1 MQQKILERV
10 KKAVCSQE
18 PSAEIILYG
27 SRARKDNT
35 DASDWDF
42 LVLVDGSVD
51 DPRTD
56 RIRHAIYE
64 VEWDTGE
71 VLSSIIRS
79 RGEWESPQ
87 AQIIPLYKNIRLEG
101 VPL

>member
-1 MQQKILERV
+1 MTILQQV
-10 KKAVCSQE
+10 KSAVEAVE

-27 SRARKDNT
+27 SRARKDYT

-42 LVLVDGSVD
+42 LILVDGPVD
-51 DPRTD
+51 DARTD
-56 RIRHAIYE
+56 RIRHATYE

-79 RGEWESPQ
+79 RGEWESPL
-87 AQIIPLYKNIRLEG
+87 AQIVPLYKNIWLEG
-101 VPL
+101 VSL